1 MKGYKNVSNN
11 IKKSNMAKNAPC
23 TSRNASSAFPLSEQ
37 NRKEQREKLI
47 RKYAGNVKNP
57 ESPY

>member
-11 IKKSNMAKNAPC
+11 IKKSNMAKNAPRP
-23 TSRNASSAFPLSEQ
+23 SRNASSAFPLSEQ